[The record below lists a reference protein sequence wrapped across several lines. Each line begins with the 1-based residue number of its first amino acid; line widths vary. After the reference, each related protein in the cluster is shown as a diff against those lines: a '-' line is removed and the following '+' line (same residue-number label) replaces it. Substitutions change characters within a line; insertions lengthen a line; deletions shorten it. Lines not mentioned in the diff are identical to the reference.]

1 MFKGGAMHAV
11 LFEVLP
17 SDRGYQRYLELAAAL
32 RPQLEQMDGFISVE
46 RFCCLSVPGWIL
58 SFSLWRDEAAL
69 IGWRNHGEHH
79 AAQALGRAS
88 VFSDYRLRVA
98 DLGRPSPAAGRHVG
112 VWEYP
117 EADAVSNG
125 RVFESLTD
133 SGKRIVL
140 FDIEAAG
147 AEAWQARTGNAPP
160 PSRVL
165 CGPVLRD
172 YGMFERMEAPQTF
185 PPVER
190 R

>member
-1 MFKGGAMHAV
+1 MHAV

-17 SDRGYQRYLELAAAL
+17 SESGYQRYLELAAAL

-46 RFCCLSVPGWIL
+46 RFRCLSVPGWIL
-58 SFSLWRDEAAL
+58 SFSLWRNEAAL

-79 AAQALGRAS
+79 AAQAQGRAS

-98 DLGRPSPAAGRHVG
+98 DLGGPSPAAGPHVG

-125 RVFESLTD
+125 KVFENLSGN
-133 SGKRIVL
+133 GKRIVL
-140 FDIEAAG
+140 VDVAA
-147 AEAWQARTGNAPP
+147 AAAAVWQARTGNAPP
-160 PSRVL
+160 PARAL

-172 YGMFERMEAPQTF
+172 YGMFDRMQAPQTF
-185 PPVER
+185 PAVER